1 MSRGHGIRGDEMWHG
16 ARTVSLISVVFA
28 CSPPAHEMETN
39 GTTPERGGETDRCP
53 RVHAPENSITILP
66 RENRGSIDRSEIKTF
81 FSFFQSLKGIIFDI
95 IAFPELDNY
104 FSNFIISMVRKINT
118 GFLRK
123 EFY

>member
-66 RENRGSIDRSEIKTF
+66 RENRGSIDRNKNLLLFLSVLE
-81 FSFFQSLKGIIFDI
+81 G
-95 IAFPELDNY
+95 DNPRY
-104 FSNFIISMVRKINT
+104 YRLS
-118 GFLRK
+118 
-123 EFY
+123 